1 MFHGPGS
8 GYGAR
13 FMRYS
18 EFLARTQFSKEDLL
32 GLSQGNLV
40 DDPPA
45 EFVRLPAPPML
56 MVDRVV
62 ELSRSGTRG
71 RIVGEQDIHLSD
83 WFFQCHFRGD
93 PVQPGCLGVDAV
105 WQLVGLY
112 CAAAGGHG
120 SGRALGCKE
129 VEFSGQIR
137 PHDKVVR
144 YEVDIRRF
152 SLLKESGSAVAIGTA
167 KVLVD
172 GELIY
177 TIKDAKVGL
186 FLGIA
191 YGDFPKAS
199 EKSRGGIMDRSAL

>member
-1 MFHGPGS
+1 
-8 GYGAR
+8 
-13 FMRYS
+13 MRYV
-18 EFLARTQFSKEDLL
+18 EFLERRTFSKEDLL

-40 DDPPA
+40 DDAPA

-56 MVDRVV
+56 MIDRVV
-62 ELSRSGTRG
+62 ELVRDGSRG
-71 RIVGEQDIHLSD
+71 RIVGEQDIHLTD
-83 WFFQCHFRGD
+83 WFFHCHFRGD

-112 CAAAGGHG
+112 ISAAGAPG

-129 VEFSGQIR
+129 VEFAGQIR
-137 PHDKVVR
+137 PYNKVVR

-152 SLLKESGSAVAIGTA
+152 SQLKESGSAVAIGSA

-177 TIKDAKVGL
+177 TVKDAKVGM

-191 YGDFPKAS
+191 YPDYPL
-199 EKSRGGIMDRSAL
+199 KSANSVGGIMDRSEA

>member
-1 MFHGPGS
+1 MK
-8 GYGAR
+8 YA
-13 FMRYS
+13 
-18 EFLARTQFSKEDLL
+18 EFLERQTFSKEDLI

-40 DDPPA
+40 SDAPA

-56 MVDRVV
+56 MIDRVV
-62 ELSRSGTRG
+62 ELERRGARG
-71 RIVGEQDIHLSD
+71 RIVGEQEIHFTD
-83 WFFQCHFRGD
+83 WFFHCHFRGD
-93 PVQPGCLGVDAV
+93 PVQPGCLGVDAI
-105 WQLVGLY
+105 WQLIGLY
-112 CAAAGGHG
+112 CAAAGAPG

-137 PHDKVVR
+137 PYNKLVR

-152 SLLKESGSAVAIGTA
+152 SMLKDSGSAVAIGAA

-177 TIKDAKVGL
+177 TVKDAKVGT

-191 YGDFPKAS
+191 YPDYPARS
-199 EKSRGGIMDRSAL
+199 ANSVGGILDRSGV

>member
-1 MFHGPGS
+1 MHFD
-8 GYGAR
+8 
-13 FMRYS
+13 
-18 EFLARTQFSKEDLL
+18 EFTRRTTLSKEELL

-40 DDPPA
+40 AGAPA
-45 EFVRLPAPPML
+45 EFIRLPAPPML

-62 ELSRSGTRG
+62 EVQRNGPRG
-71 RIVGEQDIHLSD
+71 RIVGEQDIHLDD
-83 WFFQCHFRGD
+83 WFFHCHFRGD

-112 CAAAGGHG
+112 CSLNGAAG

-129 VEFSGQIR
+129 VEFAGQIR
-137 PHDKVVR
+137 PYNKLVR

-152 SLLKESGSAVAIGTA
+152 SLLKDSGSAVAIGNA

-177 TIKDAKVGL
+177 TVADAKVGM
-186 FLGIA
+186 FQGIA
-191 YGDFPKAS
+191 YPDYPARSKNS
-199 EKSRGGIMDRSAL
+199 VGGIMDRSA